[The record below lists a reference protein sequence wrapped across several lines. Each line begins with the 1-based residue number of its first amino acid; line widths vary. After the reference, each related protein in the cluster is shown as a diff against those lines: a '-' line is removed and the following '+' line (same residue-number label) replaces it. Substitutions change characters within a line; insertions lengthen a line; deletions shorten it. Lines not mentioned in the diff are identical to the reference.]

1 MRPVAKQNRL
11 KRPQHPDEKMI
22 DQEVHAS
29 LRRRRDQVA
38 DSGDRHG
45 DDRFMD
51 LEFGSAVAEAGEAG
65 QPRSAA
71 IRGGV
76 ESDQASRKG
85 EARLAP
91 RIKGVVSAN
100 RIERE
105 EVPAGWKLDTVAG
118 RLVEI
123 SSPADTCALSICA
136 SLILEAQW
144 RNEPAAWI
152 AVRPSLFFP
161 PDFAARGID
170 LKALPILRVT
180 EAAKAGRM
188 ADTML
193 RSGGFGVMI
202 MDLGDAAQLSLPMQ
216 TRLAGL
222 AKKHHTALVC
232 ITETRGS
239 IPTLGPLVSLRGEAA
254 KVRAGFDR
262 FKCELRALK
271 DKRQSEHWSHT
282 EICRGPGGLC

>member
-1 MRPVAKQNRL
+1 M
-11 KRPQHPDEKMI
+11 
-22 DQEVHAS
+22 
-29 LRRRRDQVA
+29 
-38 DSGDRHG
+38 
-45 DDRFMD
+45 
-51 LEFGSAVAEAGEAG
+51 FG
-65 QPRSAA
+65 
-71 IRGGV
+71 
-76 ESDQASRKG
+76 
-85 EARLAP
+85 AP
-91 RIKGVVSAN
+91 IKGVVPAN

-105 EVPAGWKLDTVAG
+105 EIDVGWKLDAVAG

-123 SSPADTCALSICA
+123 SSPADTCALTICA

-144 RNEPAAWI
+144 RNEPAAWL

-170 LKALPILRVT
+170 LKALPIVRVT
-180 EAAKAGRM
+180 EAAKAARM

-202 MDLGDAAQLSLPMQ
+202 MDLGDAAQLTFPMQ

-239 IPTLGPLVSLRGEAA
+239 IPTLGPLISLRGEAR

-262 FKCELRALK
+262 FKCELRAIK
-271 DKRQSEHWSHT
+271 DKRQSESWKHT
-282 EICRGPGGLC
+282 ETCRGPGGLC